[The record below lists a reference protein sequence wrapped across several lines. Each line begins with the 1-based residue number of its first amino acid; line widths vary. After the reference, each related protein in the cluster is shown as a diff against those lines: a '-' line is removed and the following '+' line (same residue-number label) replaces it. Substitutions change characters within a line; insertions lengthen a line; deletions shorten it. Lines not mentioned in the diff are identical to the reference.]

1 MATEGS
7 RTNDTLLDPT
17 SPTPLWAQLR
27 DALRR
32 RIIHDEW
39 PEGALLPPEVQLCR
53 EYGVS
58 RITAARAL
66 NELVREG
73 LLERRRGKGTVV
85 VAPARRPRAPA
96 ALAFVMQQLDREWAL
111 EIYAGFE
118 RAAAA
123 ARHFALL
130 ASTHGQQRLDAMR
143 LRALIADHARALALN
158 NVHLDPEALAL
169 LQSQCRPRVPFTF
182 VGPYDPA
189 VATDR
194 VIPDNVT
201 AGMLA
206 TQHLLDLGHQ
216 RIAFLGPGEEPMVTN
231 TSYADRLAGYRA
243 TLAARRVAAAGAP
256 GPVEPAVPTGEEC
269 DALVLR
275 DALPKELSD
284 EERRDRLVAF
294 LERTNA
300 TAAVT
305 TNDTLAVLVM
315 RYLRTAGLR
324 VPQHL
329 ALVGISDERVA
340 ALVDVPLTTVHI
352 PAAALGEAAA
362 RLLLRRLEGDQSPP
376 MEVVIPVRLVVR
388 ESCGAR
394 LQGMVLQPASGSATG
409 R

>member
-1 MATEGS
+1 MNAGGS
-7 RTNDTLLDPT
+7 RTNETFLDPT

-27 DALRR
+27 DALRE
-32 RIIHDEW
+32 RIFRDEW
-39 PEGALLPPEVQLCR
+39 PEGVLLPPELQLCR
-53 EYGVS
+53 DYGVS

-85 VAPARRPRAPA
+85 IARAHQPRTPA

-123 ARHFALL
+123 AHHFALL
-130 ASTHGQQRLDAMR
+130 ASTHGQQRLDAAR
-143 LRALIADHARALALN
+143 LRALIADHARALALS

-169 LQSQCRPRVPFTF
+169 LQSQRGVRVPFAF

-189 VATDR
+189 IAADR

-216 RIAFLGPGEEPMVTN
+216 RIAFLGPGEEQMVTN

-243 TLAARRVAAAGAP
+243 ALAAREAAG
-256 GPVEPAVPTGEEC
+256 EPALAESAGPTGEER

-275 DALPKELSD
+275 DALPRELSD

-394 LQGMVLQPASGSATG
+394 LQGMVLRPASGSATG
-409 R
+409 H